1 MLGASLIN
9 SVLLSTGLVILQ
21 KAQYAKL
28 NTFEIITLR
37 AAFSIYIGWVC
48 AANIVNLIYVFYTS
62 GLKTNQVAW
71 SNFILV
77 VAYIIYTAY
86 GFIERNPL
94 FALIFIWVLASTRAD
109 QYLRADYEKTGI
121 ANTCTY
127 LIYLHLATLAA
138 MTGLCAFEMSNK
150 TLTHGLFL

>member
-48 AANIVNLIYVFYTS
+48 AANIVNLIYVFYSS
-62 GLKTNQVAW
+62 GLKTN
-71 SNFILV
+71 
-77 VAYIIYTAY
+77 
-86 GFIERNPL
+86 
-94 FALIFIWVLASTRAD
+94 
-109 QYLRADYEKTGI
+109 
-121 ANTCTY
+121 
-127 LIYLHLATLAA
+127 
-138 MTGLCAFEMSNK
+138 
-150 TLTHGLFL
+150 